1 MHLFPYWRLS
11 SFYFTYYMF
20 VGAFVPY
27 WGLYLKSVNFS
38 AVEIGILLSLFQV
51 SRMFSPSFWGWLADR
66 TNRRVIWI
74 KLTALLGLLGY
85 VGVFFGTSFVWLF
98 FVMAALSMF
107 TSSTLPLA
115 EAVTMAH
122 IEPANQPYGRIRVW
136 GSIGFIV
143 AVLAL
148 GLLLDFAPVE
158 SLLWCLLAIQGTLL
172 LLTFQIPEPHVP
184 PHHTDHLSVWN
195 IVLRP
200 EVLALLIGCC
210 LMVSA
215 HSVYYSFFS
224 IFLEERGYSKTL
236 IGILWAVGVVCEILM
251 FVIMPRLLKVFSLKQ
266 VLLLSLMLAVL
277 RFAMIGLCTSSLGLL
292 LLAQTLHAATFG
304 SFHVASVAI
313 VQQYFRGRHQAK
325 GQAIYSSVGY
335 GLGGTIGG
343 ISGGY
348 ALQYLGGETT
358 FVLTSLY
365 PLVGFLVVA
374 IWLKLEHEKKQSRH

>member
-1 MHLFPYWRLS
+1 MQRIPYWRLS

-51 SRMFSPSFWGWLADR
+51 SRIFSPSFWGWLADR

-85 VGVFFGTSFVWLF
+85 IGVFFGSSFIWLF

-122 IEPANQPYGRIRVW
+122 IEPADRPYGRIRVW
-136 GSIGFIV
+136 GSIGFIAA
-143 AVLAL
+143 AVGL
-148 GLLLDFAPVE
+148 GIMLDHSKIT
-158 SLLWCLLAIQGTLL
+158 SLLWVLLAIQTSLL
-172 LLTFQIPEPHVP
+172 MLSFYIPEPHVP
-184 PHHTDHLSVWN
+184 PHHTDHLSIWK
-195 IVLRP
+195 IVRRP
-200 EVLALLIGCC
+200 EVFSLLVGCC

-215 HSVYYSFFS
+215 HSVYYSFYS
-224 IFLEERGYSKTL
+224 IYLETHGYSKSW
-236 IGILWAVGVVCEILM
+236 IGALWAIGVICEIM
-251 FVIMPRLLKVFSLKQ
+251 IFIVMPKLTAKFSLKQ
-266 VLLLSLMLAVL
+266 ILLVSLSLAVL
-277 RFAMIGLCTSSLGLL
+277 RFSMIGLGVSSLWILV
-292 LLAQTLHAATFG
+292 LAQTLHAATFG
-304 SFHVASVAI
+304 SFHAASVAI
-313 VQQYFRGRHQAK
+313 IQRYFKGRHQAK

-343 ISGGY
+343 VSGGLCIAISG
-348 ALQYLGGETT
+348 
-358 FVLTSLY
+358 
-365 PLVGFLVVA
+365 
-374 IWLKLEHEKKQSRH
+374 R

>member
-1 MHLFPYWRLS
+1 MQRFPYWRLS
-11 SFYFTYYMF
+11 SFYFTYYLF

-51 SRMFSPSFWGWLADR
+51 SRIFSPSFWGWLADR
-66 TNRRVIWI
+66 TNRRVAWI

-85 VGVFFGTSFVWLF
+85 IGVFFGTSFVWLF
-98 FVMAALSMF
+98 FVMAALSIF

-122 IEPANQPYGRIRVW
+122 IEPANQPYSRIRVW

-143 AVLAL
+143 AVLGL
-148 GLLLDFAPVE
+148 GLLLDYTE
-158 SLLWCLLAIQGTLL
+158 IDSLLWCLLIIQATLL
-172 LLTFQIPEPHVP
+172 LLSFKIPEPHVP
-184 PHHTDHLSVWN
+184 PHHTDHLSVWK
-195 IVLRP
+195 IVTRP
-200 EVLALLIGCC
+200 EVLSLLIGSC

-236 IGILWAVGVVCEILM
+236 IGILWSVGVVCEIVM
-251 FVIMPRLLKVFSLKQ
+251 FAFMPKLIGRFTLKQ
-266 VLLLSLMLAVL
+266 ILLTSLLLAVL
-277 RFAMIGLCTSSLGLL
+277 RFAMIGVGTSSLWIL

-313 VQQYFRGRHQAK
+313 IHQYFRGKHQAK

-358 FVLTSLY
+358 FVMTAIY
-365 PLVGFLVVA
+365 PLIGFLVVA
-374 IWLKLEHEKKQSRH
+374 IWLKTSHAKR

>member
-1 MHLFPYWRLS
+1 MQRFPYWRLS
-11 SFYFTYYMF
+11 SFYFTYYLF

-51 SRMFSPSFWGWLADR
+51 SRIFSPSFWGWLADR
-66 TNRRVIWI
+66 TSRRVAWI

-85 VGVFFGTSFVWLF
+85 IGVFFGTSFVWLF
-98 FVMAALSMF
+98 FVMAALSIF

-122 IEPANQPYGRIRVW
+122 IEPANQPYSRIRVW

-143 AVLAL
+143 AVLGL
-148 GLLLDFAPVE
+148 GLLLDYTE
-158 SLLWCLLAIQGTLL
+158 IDSLLWCLLIIQASLL
-172 LLTFQIPEPHVP
+172 LLSFKIPEPHVP
-184 PHHTDHLSVWN
+184 SHHTDHLSVWK
-195 IVLRP
+195 IVTRP
-200 EVLALLIGCC
+200 EVLSLLIGSC

-236 IGILWAVGVVCEILM
+236 IGILWAVGVVCEIIM
-251 FVIMPRLLKVFSLKQ
+251 FAVMPKLIGRFTLKQ
-266 VLLLSLMLAVL
+266 ILLTSLLLAVL
-277 RFAMIGLCTSSLGLL
+277 RFAMIGVGTSSLWILL
-292 LLAQTLHAATFG
+292 FAQTLHAATFG

-313 VQQYFRGRHQAK
+313 IHQYFRGKHQAK

-358 FVLTSLY
+358 FVMTAIY
-365 PLVGFLVVA
+365 PLIGFFVVA
-374 IWLKLEHEKKQSRH
+374 IWLKTSHAKR

>member
-1 MHLFPYWRLS
+1 MQRIPYWRLS

-51 SRMFSPSFWGWLADR
+51 SRIFSPSFWGWLADR

-85 VGVFFGTSFVWLF
+85 IGVFFGTSFIWLF

-122 IEPANQPYGRIRVW
+122 IEPANRPYGRIRVW
-136 GSIGFIV
+136 GSIGFIAA
-143 AVLAL
+143 AVGL
-148 GLLLDFAPVE
+148 GIVLDHSKIT
-158 SLLWCLLAIQGTLL
+158 SLLWVLLVIQTSLFML
-172 LLTFQIPEPHVP
+172 SFYIPEPHVP
-184 PHHTDHLSVWN
+184 PHHTDHLSIWK
-195 IVLRP
+195 IVRRP
-200 EVLALLIGCC
+200 EVFSLLVGCC

-215 HSVYYSFFS
+215 HSVYYSFYS
-224 IFLEERGYSKTL
+224 IYLETHGYSKSW
-236 IGILWAVGVVCEILM
+236 IGALWAIGVICEIM
-251 FVIMPRLLKVFSLKQ
+251 IFIVMPKLTAKFSLKQ
-266 VLLLSLMLAVL
+266 ILLVSLSLAVL
-277 RFAMIGLCTSSLGLL
+277 RFSMIGLGASSLWILV
-292 LLAQTLHAATFG
+292 LAQTLHAATFG
-304 SFHVASVAI
+304 SFHAASVAI
-313 VQQYFRGRHQAK
+313 IQRYFKGRHQAK

-343 ISGGY
+343 VSGGY

-358 FVLTSLY
+358 FMLAAIY
-365 PLVGFLVVA
+365 PLVGFMVIA
-374 IWLKLEHEKKQSRH
+374 IWLKLHHAAH

>member
-1 MHLFPYWRLS
+1 MHRILYWRLS
-11 SFYFTYYMF
+11 SFYFAYYMF

-27 WGLYLKSVNFS
+27 WGLYLKSVDFS

-51 SRMFSPSFWGWLADR
+51 SRIFSPSFWGWLADH

-85 VGVFFGTSFVWLF
+85 IGVFFGTSFIWLF
-98 FVMAALSMF
+98 FVMAALSIF

-143 AVLAL
+143 AAVGL
-148 GLLLDFAPVE
+148 GIVLDFSKIT
-158 SLLWCLLAIQGTLL
+158 SLLWFLLAVQVSLFSL
-172 LLTFQIPEPHVP
+172 SFYIPEPHVP
-184 PHHTDHLSVWN
+184 PHHTDHLSIWK
-195 IVLRP
+195 IVRRP

-215 HSVYYSFFS
+215 HSVYYSFYS
-224 IFLEERGYSKTL
+224 IYLEAHGYSKSW
-236 IGILWAVGVVCEILM
+236 IGTLWAIGVICEIM
-251 FVIMPRLLKVFSLKQ
+251 IFIVMPRLTAKFSLKQ
-266 VLLLSLMLAVL
+266 ILLVSLSLAVL
-277 RFAMIGLCTSSLGLL
+277 RFSMIGLGVSSLLVL
-292 LLAQTLHAATFG
+292 VLAQTLHAATFG
-304 SFHVASVAI
+304 SFHAASVAI
-313 VQQYFRGRHQAK
+313 INEYFKGRHQAK

-358 FVLTSLY
+358 FLLAAIY
-365 PLVGFLVVA
+365 PLVGFAVVA
-374 IWLKLEHEKKQSRH
+374 LWLKLRHAAH

>member
-1 MHLFPYWRLS
+1 MQRFPYWRLS
-11 SFYFTYYMF
+11 SFYFTYYLF

-51 SRMFSPSFWGWLADR
+51 SRIFSPSFWGWLADR
-66 TNRRVIWI
+66 TNRRVAWI
-74 KLTALLGLLGY
+74 KLTALLGLVGY
-85 VGVFFGTSFVWLF
+85 LGVFFGTSFVWLF
-98 FVMAALSMF
+98 FVMAALSIF

-122 IEPANQPYGRIRVW
+122 IEPANQPYSRIRVW

-143 AVLAL
+143 AVLGL
-148 GLLLDFAPVE
+148 GLLLDYTE
-158 SLLWCLLAIQGTLL
+158 IDSLLWCLLIIQASLL
-172 LLTFQIPEPHVP
+172 LLSFKIPEPHVP
-184 PHHTDHLSVWN
+184 PHHTDHLSVWK
-195 IVLRP
+195 IVTRP
-200 EVLALLIGCC
+200 EVLSLLIGSC

-236 IGILWAVGVVCEILM
+236 IGLLWAVGVICEIIM
-251 FVIMPRLLKVFSLKQ
+251 FAAMPKLIGRFTLKQ
-266 VLLLSLMLAVL
+266 ILLTSLLLAVL
-277 RFAMIGLCTSSLGLL
+277 RFAMIGLGTSSLWVL

-313 VQQYFRGRHQAK
+313 IHQYFRGKHQAK
-325 GQAIYSSVGY
+325 GQAIYSSVGS
-335 GLGGTIGG
+335 GLGGTLCGT
-343 ISGGY
+343 SGGY

-358 FVLTSLY
+358 FVLTAIY
-365 PLVGFLVVA
+365 PLIGFLVVA
-374 IWLKLEHEKKQSRH
+374 IWLKTSHAKH

>member
-1 MHLFPYWRLS
+1 MQRFPYWRLS
-11 SFYFTYYMF
+11 GFYFTYYMF

-51 SRMFSPSFWGWLADR
+51 SRIFSPSFWGWLADK
-66 TNRRVIWI
+66 TNRRVAWI

-85 VGVFFGTSFVWLF
+85 IGVFFGTSFVWLF
-98 FVMAALSMF
+98 FVMAALSIF

-143 AVLAL
+143 AVLGL
-148 GLLLDFAPVE
+148 GLLLDYSE
-158 SLLWCLLAIQGTLL
+158 IDSLLWCLLLIQAILF
-172 LLTFQIPEPHVP
+172 LLTFKIPEPYVA
-184 PHHTDHLSVWN
+184 PHHTDHLSVWK
-195 IVLRP
+195 IVMRP
-200 EVLALLIGCC
+200 EVLSLLIGCC

-224 IFLEERGYSKTL
+224 IFLEERGYSKTV
-236 IGILWAVGVVCEILM
+236 IGILWAVGVLCEILM
-251 FVIMPRLLKVFSLKQ
+251 FVVMPKLTARLSLKQ
-266 VLLLSLMLAVL
+266 ILLLSLMLAVL
-277 RFAMIGLCTSSLGLL
+277 RFAMIGLGTSSLTIL

-313 VQQYFRGRHQAK
+313 VHRYFKGKHQAK

-358 FVLTSLY
+358 FLLTAIY
-365 PLVGFLVVA
+365 PLAGFLVVA
-374 IWLKLEHEKKQSRH
+374 LWLKTGHARH

>member
-1 MHLFPYWRLS
+1 MQRFPYWRLS
-11 SFYFTYYMF
+11 GFYFTYYLF

-51 SRMFSPSFWGWLADR
+51 SRIFSPSFWGWLADK
-66 TNRRVIWI
+66 TNRRVAWI

-85 VGVFFGTSFVWLF
+85 IGVFFGTSFVWLF
-98 FVMAALSMF
+98 FVMAALSIF

-122 IEPANQPYGRIRVW
+122 VEPANQPYSRIRVW
-136 GSIGFIV
+136 GSIGFVV
-143 AVLAL
+143 AVLGL
-148 GLLLDFAPVE
+148 GILLDYTE
-158 SLLWCLLAIQGTLL
+158 IDSLLWCLLIIQASLL
-172 LLTFQIPEPHVP
+172 LLSFKIPEPHVP
-184 PHHTDHLSVWN
+184 PHHTDHLPVWK
-195 IVLRP
+195 IVTRP
-200 EVLALLIGCC
+200 EVLSLLIGCC

-236 IGILWAVGVVCEILM
+236 IGILWSVGVVCEILM
-251 FVIMPRLLKVFSLKQ
+251 FAMMPKLMTRFSLKQ
-266 VLLLSLMLAVL
+266 ILLMSLILAVL
-277 RFAMIGLCTSSLGLL
+277 RFSMIGFASSSLWMLL
-292 LLAQTLHAATFG
+292 IAQTMHAATFG

-313 VQQYFRGRHQAK
+313 VNQYFRGRHQAK

-358 FVLTSLY
+358 FMLTALY
-365 PLVGFLVVA
+365 PLMGLIVVA
-374 IWLKLEHEKKQSRH
+374 IWLKSSHAKH

>member
-1 MHLFPYWRLS
+1 MQRIPYWRLS

-51 SRMFSPSFWGWLADR
+51 SRIFSPSFWGWLADR
-66 TNRRVIWI
+66 TNRRVTWI

-85 VGVFFGTSFVWLF
+85 IGVFFGTSFIWLF

-122 IEPANQPYGRIRVW
+122 IEPANRPYGRIRVW
-136 GSIGFIV
+136 GSIGFIAA
-143 AVLAL
+143 AVGL
-148 GLLLDFAPVE
+148 GIVLDHSKIT
-158 SLLWCLLAIQGTLL
+158 SLLWTLLAVQTSLFML
-172 LLTFQIPEPHVP
+172 SFYIPEPHVP
-184 PHHTDHLSVWN
+184 PHHTDHLSIWK
-195 IVLRP
+195 IVRRP
-200 EVLALLIGCC
+200 EVFSLLVGCC

-215 HSVYYSFFS
+215 HSVYYSFYS
-224 IFLEERGYSKTL
+224 IYLETHGYSKSW
-236 IGILWAVGVVCEILM
+236 IGALWAIGVICEIM
-251 FVIMPRLLKVFSLKQ
+251 IFIVMPKLTAKFSLKQ
-266 VLLLSLMLAVL
+266 ILLVSLSLAVL
-277 RFAMIGLCTSSLGLL
+277 RFSMIGLGVSSLWILV
-292 LLAQTLHAATFG
+292 LAQTLHAATFG
-304 SFHVASVAI
+304 SFHAASVAI
-313 VQQYFRGRHQAK
+313 IQRYFKGRHQAK

-358 FVLTSLY
+358 FLLAAIY
-365 PLVGFLVVA
+365 PLVGFLVIA
-374 IWLKLEHEKKQSRH
+374 IWLKLHHAAH

>member
-1 MHLFPYWRLS
+1 MQRIPYWRLS
-11 SFYFTYYMF
+11 SFYFAYYMF

-51 SRMFSPSFWGWLADR
+51 SRIFSPSFWGWLADH
-66 TNRRVIWI
+66 TGKRVAWI

-85 VGVFFGTSFVWLF
+85 IGVFFGTSFIWLF
-98 FVMAALSMF
+98 FVMAALSVF

-143 AVLAL
+143 AAVGLGVVL
-148 GLLLDFAPVE
+148 DYSKIT
-158 SLLWCLLAIQGTLL
+158 SLLWFLLVVQTSLL
-172 LLTFQIPEPHVP
+172 MLSFYIPEPHVP
-184 PHHTDHLSVWN
+184 PHHTDHLSIWK
-195 IVLRP
+195 IVRRP
-200 EVLALLIGCC
+200 EVFSLLVGCC

-215 HSVYYSFFS
+215 HSVYYSFYS
-224 IFLEERGYSKTL
+224 IYLEAHGYSKSW
-236 IGILWAVGVVCEILM
+236 IGALWAIGVICEIM
-251 FVIMPRLLKVFSLKQ
+251 IFIVMPKLTARFSLKQ
-266 VLLLSLMLAVL
+266 ILLVSLGLAVL
-277 RFAMIGLCTSSLGLL
+277 RFSMIGSGVSSLWVLV
-292 LLAQTLHAATFG
+292 LAQTLHAATFG
-304 SFHVASVAI
+304 SFHAACVAI
-313 VQQYFRGRHQAK
+313 IHQYFKGRHQAK

-343 ISGGY
+343 VSGGY

-358 FVLTSLY
+358 FLLAAIY
-365 PLVGFLVVA
+365 PLVGFLVIA
-374 IWLKLEHEKKQSRH
+374 IWLKLRHAAH